1 LFRPFPDFH
10 RNLVAPRVFAT
21 VVPMAD
27 PLDPD
32 AALML
37 RAKQG
42 ERGAFEELVIRHQQ
56 AVINFIYRS
65 VPDLAEAEDLAQ
77 NAFVQA
83 WKARQRYQ
91 PSAKFT
97 TWLFTIARNLTL
109 NELRRRSRHDLDSI
123 DAPVAGDEAQSA
135 RQFEDVGSQSAAD
148 NLLRTEIEQRVA
160 EAVASLPETQRTA
173 ISLCQDEETSY
184 EDIAKVLGC
193 SLSATKSIIFRAR
206 ETLKERLK
214 PYLQTGEWDNR
225 PSATFPKPR

>member
-1 LFRPFPDFH
+1 
-10 RNLVAPRVFAT
+10 
-21 VVPMAD
+21 MAD

-123 DAPVAGDEAQSA
+123 DAPIAGDETQAA
-135 RQFEDVGSQSAAD
+135 RQFEDAGSQSAAD
-148 NLLRTEIEQRVA
+148 HLLRREIEQRVA

-173 ISLCQDEETSY
+173 ISLCQDEDTSY

-214 PYLQTGEWDNR
+214 PYLQTGEWDTR
-225 PSATFPKPR
+225 PPATFPKPR